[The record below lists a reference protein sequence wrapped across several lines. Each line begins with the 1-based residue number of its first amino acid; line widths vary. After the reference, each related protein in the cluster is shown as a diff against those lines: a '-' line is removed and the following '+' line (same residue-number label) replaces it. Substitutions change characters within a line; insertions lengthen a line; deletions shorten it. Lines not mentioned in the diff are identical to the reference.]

1 MERAGMLDTGIS
13 RYYFEDLALGM
24 EASLTHVVSTQDLDT
39 FAALT
44 GDRNPIHLD
53 EDFASRTIFKGR
65 IAHGMLTATFIS
77 AIFGTQLPGPGAIYI
92 SQTLNFRAPVRIG
105 DEVVATARIAELFPE
120 KKRVLFSCDCSVTGK
135 TVLEGDALLLVPSR
149 AQTG

>member
-1 MERAGMLDTGIS
+1 MSDRS
-13 RYYFEDLALGM
+13 VRRHYFEDLALGM
-24 EASLTHVVSTQDLDT
+24 EASLVHQVTEHDLNT

-53 EDFASRTIFKGR
+53 ESFALNTIFKGR

-77 AIFGTQLPGPGAIYI
+77 AILGTQLPGPGAIYI

-105 DEVVATARIAELFPE
+105 DEVTASARIAELFPE
-120 KKRVLFSCDCSVTGK
+120 KKRVLFSCDCRVAGK
-135 TVLEGDALLLVPSR
+135 AVLEGDALLLVPAR
-149 AQTG
+149 A

>member
-1 MERAGMLDTGIS
+1 MSDRSVS

-24 EASLTHVVSTQDLDT
+24 EASLVHLVSESDLDT

-53 EDFASRTIFKGR
+53 EAFAAQTMFKGR

-77 AIFGTQLPGPGAIYI
+77 AILGTQLPGPGAVYI
-92 SQTLNFRAPVRIG
+92 AQTLNFRGPVRIG
-105 DEVVATARIAELFPE
+105 DEVTATARVAELFPE
-120 KKRVLFSCDCSVTGK
+120 KRRALLSCDCSVDGK
-135 TVLEGDALLLVPSR
+135 TVLEGDALLLVPAR
-149 AQTG
+149 GPAAA

>member
-1 MERAGMLDTGIS
+1 MERAGMLDTGFS
-13 RYYFEDLALGM
+13 RYYFEDLVLGM

-53 EDFASRTIFKGR
+53 EDFASRSIFKGR

-77 AIFGTQLPGPGAIYI
+77 AILGTQLPGPGAIYI